1 MPVCVCVFVCVCVCL
16 RVCARALLLAF
27 FVTGFGL
34 LSNKVS
40 LNNIPLRK
48 YALALKAIL
57 HRHVGTRYML
67 RVHTCDLNSENKR
80 PFSLHMY
87 LEAHTLPLFRVPT
100 FLYNRS

>member
-1 MPVCVCVFVCVCVCL
+1 MHVYVCVCVS
-16 RVCARALLLAF
+16 VCARVRLLLAF
-27 FVTGFGL
+27 FVTGFGMGL
-34 LSNKVS
+34 LSKVS

-57 HRHVGTRYML
+57 HRHVGTKYML